1 MATMSRNRSPNP
13 AGKTIIPQPSQQATC
28 HDGESDEFEFGGSF
42 GTAALMAG
50 FPIVMYYMWIGA
62 TYYDGQFPMPE
73 EDQTWK
79 DFAHHLLHLVH
90 QGAYP
95 TAKAW
100 SIYWSF
106 FILEAIMYVFLS
118 MFNQLPIGTTLTTA
132 QGIATCLASP
142 VKADLYVTKVE
153 RGSPTIA
160 LPIRAGT
167 RLWQLLVSCTSLA
180 CFPYIP
186 LSMNSGLS

>member
-13 AGKTIIPQPSQQATC
+13 AGKTVIPQPSQQATC

-79 DFAHHLLHLVH
+79 DFAHHLLHLVY

-118 MFNQLPIGTTLTTA
+118 MFDQPPIGTTLTTA

-142 VKADLYVTKVE
+142 VKAGLYVTKVE
-153 RGSPTIA
+153 KGSLIIA

-167 RLWQLLVSCTSLA
+167 RLWRLLVSCTSLA
-180 CFPYIP
+180 CFLCTP
-186 LSMNSGLS
+186 SSTNSGLS

>member
-1 MATMSRNRSPNP
+1 MATITRNRSPNP
-13 AGKTIIPQPSQQATC
+13 AAKTVVPRSSQQTTC

-42 GTAALMAG
+42 GAAALMAG
-50 FPIVMYYMWIGA
+50 FPLVMYYMWIGA

-95 TAKAW
+95 TTKAW
-100 SIYWSF
+100 FIYWSF
-106 FILEAIMYVFLS
+106 FILEAIMYVFLC
-118 MFNQLPIGTTLTTA
+118 MFHQLQIGTTLTTA
-132 QGIATCLASP
+132 PGIVTCLASP
-142 VKADLYVTKVE
+142 VKADLYVTKAE
-153 RGSPTIA
+153 TGSLIIA
-160 LPIRAGT
+160 LPIQAGT
-167 RLWQLLVSCTSLA
+167 RLWQSLLSCTSLA
-180 CFPYIP
+180 YFPCTP